1 MSHHVLNRVFR
12 TSRRAHAM
20 WFAAL
25 ALLLAHALVPSAEAA
40 TRTEKTFDAW
50 TVICVEGDDQA
61 KRCSL
66 MQSRVRAQDKRLAL
80 LWTISARA
88 DNELGQALTVPV
100 GISIKEG
107 IRVFIGDGDPQIFG
121 YDVCGPRVCIA
132 RGDFTPDLA
141 LALKGASKA
150 SASYVLGS
158 KQLMQ
163 VEFDLTGF
171 SEAYDY
177 FVAQLS

>member
-1 MSHHVLNRVFR
+1 MTHNVLNGVSR
-12 TSRRAHAM
+12 TSRPACAT
-20 WFAAL
+20 WLAAI
-25 ALLLAHALVPSAEAA
+25 ALLLAYAVAPSAEAA

-66 MQSRVRAQDKRLAL
+66 MQSRVRAQDKKLAL
-80 LWTISARA
+80 LWTISARGE
-88 DNELGQALTVPV
+88 ELGQALTVPV

-107 IRVFIGDGDPQIFG
+107 IRMFIGDGDPQIFG

-132 RGDFTPDLA
+132 RGDFSPDLA
-141 LALKGASKA
+141 LALKGASKV

-163 VEFDLTGF
+163 VEFDLSGF

-177 FVAQLS
+177 FVGQLS